1 MNKLEK
7 LFKRISHK
15 EREALLSVIDELLQ
29 GGDIRHL
36 KPIKLSGLE
45 LFRIRKGDFRII
57 FHIESGR
64 VIIDSIRLRNEKTYK
79 L

>member
-57 FHIESGR
+57 FHIESGG
-64 VIIDSIRLRNEKTYK
+64 VVVDSIRLRNEKTYK